1 MADNETV
8 ELMRRMQAELA
19 EAAENIRA
27 KYEPMLGM
35 VAGQMLPDPVGDAML
50 AADQIGKAG
59 QRLNDFIRPED
70 DESDEFVGPTQQL
83 MRMDGM
89 GAGPRPTED

>member
-35 VAGQMLPDPVGDAML
+35 VAGQMLL
-50 AADQIGKAG
+50 IK
-59 QRLNDFIRPED
+59 
-70 DESDEFVGPTQQL
+70 
-83 MRMDGM
+83 
-89 GAGPRPTED
+89 